1 MVMIWQEN
9 AKKKKRDRRSGE
21 LVMMCQC
28 VTVWC
33 PLHKKPK
40 KLGEERFSGRRMFYT
55 VTQATPGH
63 L

>member
-40 KLGEERFSGRRMFYT
+40 KLGKEMFSGRRMFYT